1 MNNSPHTKL
10 IVKVFDINEQKII
23 DMDIIDLTTDI
34 IKKIKR
40 KSKTKEEFQE
50 NLLED
55 FMYRFWSKAEHE
67 LIITKTTENRII
79 LLPWCGCRD
88 INKSVMDVTDDM
100 TFDWASFAD
109 EHIKKQVFK
118 DKAKIDVYDQIV
130 FQNRFETIS
139 SELWNTRLT
148 YERK

>member
-50 NLLED
+50 NLLKD
-55 FMYRFWSKAEHE
+55 FMHRFGSKAEYE

-88 INKSVMDVTDDM
+88 INKSAMDVTDDM

-139 SELWNTRLT
+139 SELWNTRLI